1 VREAMCAATEGN
13 NACERGE
20 GCDSAVLNAGEDA
33 PMVVHKGQSSLG
45 ALGLP
50 ESSSVATNF
59 ISPVPVQTSIVD

>member
-1 VREAMCAATEGN
+1 
-13 NACERGE
+13 
-20 GCDSAVLNAGEDA
+20 VLNGGEDA

-45 ALGLP
+45 VLGLP